1 MFLGS
6 SEYDRDIVLAQNTNP
21 ERSSTP
27 ECRNAR
33 GTGTLRWHQLHAAAD
48 GTADVLARGDSWR
61 GGALRPSHLAFS
73 FAFLMQTKLPHAPCA
88 TLKPLRTTQD
98 RCSTQRPH
106 HRHMHVQWHLG
117 ALQNS
122 TAQKWR
128 HRPHVSAIA
137 PPSVTSS
144 SRMYHCLADATKAAV
159 ASEECASSP
168 LTLTGTLH
176 PSP

>member
-61 GGALRPSHLAFS
+61 GGALRPSHLAYS
-73 FAFLMQTKLPHAPCA
+73 SAFLVRVELPHAPYTA
-88 TLKPLRTTQD
+88 KK
-98 RCSTQRPH
+98 
-106 HRHMHVQWHLG
+106 LG
-117 ALQNS
+117 S
-122 TAQKWR
+122 
-128 HRPHVSAIA
+128 
-137 PPSVTSS
+137 
-144 SRMYHCLADATKAAV
+144 
-159 ASEECASSP
+159 
-168 LTLTGTLH
+168 
-176 PSP
+176 

>member
-1 MFLGS
+1 M
-6 SEYDRDIVLAQNTNP
+6 
-21 ERSSTP
+21 
-27 ECRNAR
+27 
-33 GTGTLRWHQLHAAAD
+33 
-48 GTADVLARGDSWR
+48 LARGDSWR

-98 RCSTQRPH
+98 WCSTQRPH

-137 PPSVTSS
+137 PPNVTSS

-159 ASEECASSP
+159 ASEECASSS
-168 LTLTGTLH
+168 LTLTQVERKRRVQEGARERGKRQVRALRFVVDPRH
-176 PSP
+176 KSGESERMHVCVSE